1 MKKIYF
7 LLLFLLVLCRWNT
20 AQATHIFGGDF
31 EMNYLGPGRYN
42 VTLVLFIDEKNA
54 SSGAKQRLQ
63 DYVTV
68 SIFRKRDNAKM
79 MDIRLFPQPLSP
91 VRYDEC
97 GNLLGVETTKY
108 SFSTEV
114 SLTPAQYSDA
124 LGYYIA
130 WQDCCRNNVVA
141 NLLNSG
147 NTGMTFYLEFPA
159 LTSAGGN
166 VVNSSPKF
174 TFPEGQ
180 IICLNDLTS
189 IDFSATDA
197 DGDRLEYYL
206 VTPYAS
212 YGGNSN
218 RDTPPQAIRS
228 GTSYP
233 PVLWRQGYDENNM
246 IPGSPALT
254 INRQTGVM
262 QVRATERG
270 VAFVVGVEVREFR
283 NGVQIGLV
291 RRDYQFQV
299 TECTPPPPP
308 PTIFPTNA
316 TTREIIEKGV
326 KTIDFCEEGFIDIS
340 TKDSINYVYQ
350 WFKDD
355 QDIKGATT
363 PKLRVTAP
371 GKYYVQINTRGGCSR
386 KSISEITTVNAKPSE
401 GVRLTA
407 NVPTT
412 TCEDKNLTLSVR
424 NSPNF
429 TYVWIKDTDTLK
441 TQTRS
446 SLGPI
451 RESGRYRVLVKSR
464 VSDCTY
470 LPDTNVVIYRLP
482 EAKITNTRNLT
493 TICEDDR
500 LPLSASVG
508 TGHTYEWRLNGT
520 AIAQANGQTYDANK
534 AGDYTVV
541 VTDANKCT
549 NISLALRLTVNP
561 SPVVTMD
568 SIRPVCGTAIPKI
581 LLTGSPAG
589 GKFEGN
595 SVIGNEFFPFTAGF
609 GRFVVKY
616 TYTNQFQ
623 CSRTATRTIE
633 VVQAPSVKLGAD
645 RTITK
650 GESIPI
656 GFSPGAATNGATY
669 QWTPPSGLSSPTVSN
684 PSASPDATVTYRL
697 KVTFANGCSAEDD
710 LVITVFPKLSVP
722 TGFTPNGDGTN
733 DVWEIDGI
741 TNVPDCEVEVFN
753 RWGDKVFFSK
763 GYSTPFDG
771 TRNGEK
777 LPAATY
783 YYVIKPNNGA
793 NDLKGVL
800 TIVQ

>member
-1 MKKIYF
+1 MAF
-7 LLLFLLVLCRWNT
+7 ARPHV
-20 AQATHIFGGDF
+20 AEATHIFGGDF

-42 VTLVLFIDEKNA
+42 LTLVLFIDEKNA
-54 SSGAKQRLQ
+54 SAGAKQRLQ

-68 SIFRKRDNAKM
+68 SIFRKRDNGKM
-79 MDIRLFPQPLSP
+79 IDIRLYPQPTSP

-108 SFSTEV
+108 SFSSEI
-114 SLTPAQYSDA
+114 SLSSSLYNDA
-124 LGYYIA
+124 LGYYVA
-130 WQDCCRNNVVA
+130 WQDCCRNNVIVNVA
-141 NLLNSG
+141 NSG
-147 NTGMTFYLEFPA
+147 STGMTFYLEFPA
-159 LTSAGGN
+159 LSNASGIF
-166 VVNSSPKF
+166 VNSSPKF

-206 VTPYAS
+206 ATPYAS
-212 YGGNSN
+212 YGGNAN

-228 GTSYP
+228 GASYP
-233 PVLWRQGYDENNM
+233 PIVWRQGYDESNM

-262 QVRATERG
+262 QVRATEKG

-308 PTIFPTNA
+308 PTVFPA
-316 TTREIIEKGV
+316 TATAKEVRDKGV
-326 KTIDFCEEGFIDIS
+326 KTVDFCEEGFIDIA

-355 QDIKGATT
+355 QDIKGAITSI
-363 PKLRVTAP
+363 LRVTEP
-371 GKYYVQINTRGGCSR
+371 GKYYVQISTRGGCSR
-386 KSISEITTVNAKPSE
+386 KSISEITTVNAKPNE
-401 GVRLTA
+401 GVRLVS
-407 NVPTT
+407 NIPTT
-412 TCEDKNLTLSVR
+412 TCEDKNLILSVR
-424 NSPNF
+424 DSPNF
-429 TYVWIKDTDTLK
+429 TYLWLRGRDTLK
-441 TQTRS
+441 TQIRA

-451 RESGRYRVLVKSR
+451 RESGRYSVLVRSK

-470 LPDTNVVIYRLP
+470 LPDTNVVINKIP
-482 EAKITNTRNLT
+482 EARIINARNVT

-500 LPLSASVG
+500 LPLSANAG
-508 TGHTYEWRLNGT
+508 TGYTYQWRLNGT
-520 AIAQANGQTYDANK
+520 AIAQATAQAYDANR
-534 AGDYTVV
+534 AGDYTVI
-541 VTDANKCT
+541 VTDGNQCSNT
-549 NISLALRLTVNP
+549 SLVLRLTVNP
-561 SPVVTMD
+561 SPVVAMD
-568 SIRPVCGTAIPKI
+568 SIRPVCGTSIPKI
-581 LLTGSPAG
+581 LLSGTPAG

-595 SVIGNEFFPFTAGF
+595 SVIGNEFFPFTSGY
-609 GRFVVKY
+609 GRFAVKY

-623 CSRTATRTIE
+623 CSRSVSRIVE

-650 GESIPI
+650 GESVQI
-656 GFSPGAATNGATY
+656 GFTPPASASGATY
-669 QWTPPSGLSSPTVSN
+669 QWSPPSGLSSPSVPN
-684 PSASPDATVTYRL
+684 PIATPDATTTYKLVT
-697 KVTFANGCSAEDD
+697 TFSNGCSAEGDI
-710 LVITVFPKLSVP
+710 VITVFPRLVVP

-733 DVWEIDGI
+733 DVWEIEGI
-741 TNVPDCEVEVFN
+741 ANVPDCEIEVFN
-753 RWGDKVFFSK
+753 RWGEKVFFSK
-763 GYSTPFDG
+763 GYTQPFDG
-771 TRNGEK
+771 TQNGDK

-793 NDLKGVL
+793 AHLKGVV
-800 TIVQ
+800 TIIQ